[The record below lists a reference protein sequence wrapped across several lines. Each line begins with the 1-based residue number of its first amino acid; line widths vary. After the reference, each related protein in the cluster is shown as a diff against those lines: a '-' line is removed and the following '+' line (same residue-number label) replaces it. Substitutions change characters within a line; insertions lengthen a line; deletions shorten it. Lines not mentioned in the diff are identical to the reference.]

1 MDDILQH
8 LIESSKRGEESS
20 LVALYDRYA
29 RWLFQICLR
38 IIGNAEEAEEAMQD
52 TFLKAFSSIGKFQ
65 GDSFSAWLKQ
75 IAVHTAID
83 ALRKQKEEW
92 IELSDKYDSIA
103 QDDENE
109 ADEES
114 IQLSVEKIRK
124 AMQQLPDGYRVILS
138 LYLFEGYDME
148 EISSILHIKAASVRS
163 QYLRGKQKLL
173 NIINQG

>member
-1 MDDILQH
+1 
-8 LIESSKRGEESS
+8 
-20 LVALYDRYA
+20 
-29 RWLFQICLR
+29 
-38 IIGNAEEAEEAMQD
+38 MQD

-103 QDDENE
+103 PDDENE

-124 AMQQLPDGYRVILS
+124 AMQQLPDGYRIILS

>member
-1 MDDILQH
+1 MRILKVQ
-8 LIESSKRGEESS
+8 
-20 LVALYDRYA
+20 
-29 RWLFQICLR
+29 
-38 IIGNAEEAEEAMQD
+38 N
-52 TFLKAFSSIGKFQ
+52 
-65 GDSFSAWLKQ
+65 SFYHFHVKY
-75 IAVHTAID
+75 H
-83 ALRKQKEEW
+83 K
-92 IELSDKYDSIA
+92 LSDKYDSIA
-103 QDDENE
+103 PDDENE

-124 AMQQLPDGYRVILS
+124 AMQQLPDGYRIILS

>member
-29 RWLFQICLR
+29 QWLFQICLR

-92 IELSDKYDSIA
+92 IELSDIFSAGIGQTGLFSPYLKRA
-103 QDDENE
+103 
-109 ADEES
+109 
-114 IQLSVEKIRK
+114 
-124 AMQQLPDGYRVILS
+124 LPL
-138 LYLFEGYDME
+138 L
-148 EISSILHIKAASVRS
+148 EI
-163 QYLRGKQKLL
+163 
-173 NIINQG
+173 

>member
-29 RWLFQICLR
+29 QWLFQICLR

-52 TFLKAFSSIGKFQ
+52 TFLKAFSSIDKFQ

-83 ALRKQKEEW
+83 ALRKQKE
-92 IELSDKYDSIA
+92 YDSIA

>member
-1 MDDILQH
+1 MR
-8 LIESSKRGEESS
+8 KRRRKPCS
-20 LVALYDRYA
+20 
-29 RWLFQICLR
+29 
-38 IIGNAEEAEEAMQD
+38 
-52 TFLKAFSSIGKFQ
+52 KFQ

-103 QDDENE
+103 PDDENE
-109 ADEES
+109 VDEES

-124 AMQQLPDGYRVILS
+124 AMQQLPDGYRIILS

>member
-1 MDDILQH
+1 
-8 LIESSKRGEESS
+8 
-20 LVALYDRYA
+20 
-29 RWLFQICLR
+29 
-38 IIGNAEEAEEAMQD
+38 MQD

-83 ALRKQKEEW
+83 ALRKQKVEW

-103 QDDENE
+103 PDDENE

-124 AMQQLPDGYRVILS
+124 AMQQLPDGYRIILS